1 MSRTIKQ
8 VLEDCNLPIDILNVE
23 NNSLWEKKKGN
34 TRLCKLTN
42 FHTASIEYIV
52 RPVWKTSRHNNGR
65 FKINEPNK
73 YKSEVIIGPIEV
85 LYPYT
90 QIPHFKILSVTP
102 EEYSRELNALF
113 VECATHNST
122 VIRFVIPKPTKD
134 VKNPLMADN
143 GNWRITVAE
152 ICLVLKHLQNADFE
166 YSIRNISKKNDTKH
180 EFIVVKGDASKHKK
194 RATGKGAK
202 ESSAAPK
209 GRSRKTTSKRRSH
222 GN

>member
-8 VLEDCNLPIDILNVE
+8 VLEECNLPIDILNVE
-23 NNSLWEKKKGN
+23 NKSLWEKKKRN
-34 TRLCKLTN
+34 TRNTRPCKLTN
-42 FHTASIEYIV
+42 FHTASLEYLV

-73 YKSEVIIGPIEV
+73 YKSEVILGPIEV

-90 QIPHFKILSVTP
+90 QIPHFRILSVTP
-102 EEYSRELNALF
+102 EEYSRELNVLF
-113 VECATHNST
+113 VECATNSA
-122 VIRFVIPKPTKD
+122 VIRFVVPKPTNY

-166 YSIRNISKKNDTKH
+166 YSIRKISKKNDTKH

-194 RATGKGAK
+194 STVGKRAKKSPATG
-202 ESSAAPK
+202 
-209 GRSRKTTSKRRSH
+209 
-222 GN
+222 

>member
-1 MSRTIKQ
+1 MSRTIKE

-23 NNSLWEKKKGN
+23 NKSLWEKKKRN
-34 TRLCKLTN
+34 TRLCKATN
-42 FHTASIEYIV
+42 FQTSSMEYTV
-52 RPVWKTSRHNNGR
+52 RPAWKTSRYNNGH

-73 YKSEVIIGPIEV
+73 YKSEVILGPIEV

-102 EEYSRELNALF
+102 EEYSRELNVLF
-113 VECATHNST
+113 VECATHNSA

-134 VKNPLMADN
+134 VKNPLMGDN

-152 ICLVLKHLQNADFE
+152 LCLVLKHLQTADFE

-180 EFIVVKGDASKHKK
+180 EFIIVKGDASKPTKPTKPKK
-194 RATGKGAK
+194 LASGKGTK
-202 ESSAAPK
+202 KSPAATK
-209 GRSRKTTSKRRSH
+209 GQRRKRE
-222 GN
+222 